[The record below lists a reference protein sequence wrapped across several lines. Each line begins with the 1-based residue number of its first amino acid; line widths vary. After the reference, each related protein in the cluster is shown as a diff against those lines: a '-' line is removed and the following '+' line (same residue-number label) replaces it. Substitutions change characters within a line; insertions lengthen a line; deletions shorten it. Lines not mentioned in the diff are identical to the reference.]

1 MQYHY
6 VVGYDTESKKWFID
20 PDVDAYFPDGSV
32 WDNNK
37 SESSDWFVSGWIVP
51 EDNSPEA
58 ALDTELLHTLESVI
72 DTFPIHD

>member
-6 VVGYDTESKKWFID
+6 VVGFETESKKWFID
-20 PDVDAYFPDGSV
+20 PDVDAYFPNGSV
-32 WDNNK
+32 WDDNK
-37 SESSDWFVSGWIVP
+37 SESSDWLVSGWIVP

-58 ALDTELLHTLESVI
+58 ALDTELLHILESVI